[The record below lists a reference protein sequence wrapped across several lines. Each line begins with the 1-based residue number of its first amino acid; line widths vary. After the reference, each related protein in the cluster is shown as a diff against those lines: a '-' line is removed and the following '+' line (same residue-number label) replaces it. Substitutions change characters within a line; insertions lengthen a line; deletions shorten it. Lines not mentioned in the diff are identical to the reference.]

1 MKVEERHLIGSIK
14 DFPARVVELM
24 LKKQVEQGN
33 KEDISVFQRKRDASL
48 IEGGFNWSRTVEG
61 TPFWSKII
69 NLRQFS
75 LIPDEVPSKTVEEPT
90 PFPVI
95 NTTLKVGDRIVA
107 KLEKKST
114 ERVVIAI
121 LEGADYPILTIS
133 PLGFTELP
141 SGTNRQFTITS
152 HKLDEITV
160 KPTRVK
166 LTLKDISEG
175 KGVGIDPSLI
185 QIVHE

>member
-1 MKVEERHLIGSIK
+1 MKVEERHLIDSIK

-33 KEDISVFQRKRDASL
+33 REDISVFQRKCDASL

-69 NLRQFS
+69 NLHQFS
-75 LIPDEVPSKTVEEPT
+75 LVPEEVPAKTVEEPT
-90 PFPVI
+90 PSPAI

-121 LEGADYPILTIS
+121 LEGADYPILTVS

-141 SGTNRQFTITS
+141 SGTGRQFTVTS

>member
-1 MKVEERHLIGSIK
+1 MKVEERHLIDSIK

-24 LKKQVEQGN
+24 LRKQVEQGN
-33 KEDISVFQRKRDASL
+33 KEDISVFQRKCDASL

-69 NLRQFS
+69 NLHQFG
-75 LIPDEVPSKTVEEPT
+75 LIPEEVPHKTVEEPSSS
-90 PFPVI
+90 PAI
-95 NTTLKVGDRIVA
+95 NINLKVGDRIVA

-114 ERVVIAI
+114 ERVVVAI
-121 LEGADYPILTIS
+121 LEGADYPILTVS

-152 HKLDEITV
+152 HKLDEIIV

-175 KGVGIDPSLI
+175 KEVGIDPSLI
-185 QIVHE
+185 QIVQG

>member
-1 MKVEERHLIGSIK
+1 MKVEERHLIDSIK

-24 LKKQVEQGN
+24 LRKQVEQGN
-33 KEDISVFQRKRDASL
+33 KEDISVFQRKCDAFL

-69 NLRQFS
+69 NLHQFG
-75 LIPDEVPSKTVEEPT
+75 LIPEEVPAKTVEEPT
-90 PFPVI
+90 PSPAI
-95 NTTLKVGDRIVA
+95 NINLKVGDRIVA

-114 ERVVIAI
+114 ERVVVAI
-121 LEGADYPILTIS
+121 LEGADYPILTVS

-152 HKLDEITV
+152 HKLDEI
-160 KPTRVK
+160 K
-166 LTLKDISEG
+166 LNLLELS
-175 KGVGIDPSLI
+175 
-185 QIVHE
+185 